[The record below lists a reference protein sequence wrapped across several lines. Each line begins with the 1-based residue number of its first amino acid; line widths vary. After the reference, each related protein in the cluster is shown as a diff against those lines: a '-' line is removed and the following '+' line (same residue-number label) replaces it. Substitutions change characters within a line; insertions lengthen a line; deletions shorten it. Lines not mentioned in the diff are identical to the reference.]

1 MSCTGCKLRRR
12 CHSSRGH
19 VPARSGVPLRG
30 HEAAPFA
37 PPAQGNEQKT
47 GPSMFH
53 PSSTIAPIS
62 LWLVR

>member
-1 MSCTGCKLRRR
+1 
-12 CHSSRGH
+12 
-19 VPARSGVPLRG
+19 VPLRG
-30 HEAAPFA
+30 PEAAPFA